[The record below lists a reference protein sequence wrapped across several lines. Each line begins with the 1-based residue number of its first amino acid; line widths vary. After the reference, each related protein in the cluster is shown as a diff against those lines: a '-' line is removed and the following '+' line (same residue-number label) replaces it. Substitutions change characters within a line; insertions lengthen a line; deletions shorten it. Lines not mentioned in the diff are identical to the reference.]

1 MVSLYISVVQADALP
16 KERWDKGGGVE
27 RWGVRTSSRG
37 RGGGWRGRETPAFS
51 TCHRLRRPPSAQPA
65 GATVNGPRLALGTA
79 AQLAAVFT
87 PDEVNAKDAD
97 QARVT

>member
-1 MVSLYISVVQADALP
+1 M
-16 KERWDKGGGVE
+16 
-27 RWGVRTSSRG
+27 RTASRG
-37 RGGGWRGRETPAFS
+37 RGGGWGVERERETPGFS
-51 TCHRLRRPPSAQPA
+51 TCHRLCRPPSAQPA

>member
-1 MVSLYISVVQADALP
+1 MLV
-16 KERWDKGGGVE
+16 EGGV
-27 RWGVRTSSRG
+27 G
-37 RGGGWRGRETPAFS
+37 GGGWRGRETPAFS

>member
-37 RGGGWRGRETPAFS
+37 RGGGGEGE
-51 TCHRLRRPPSAQPA
+51 RLRRFQHVTDFAGRLPPSLPVQ
-65 GATVNGPRLALGTA
+65 
-79 AQLAAVFT
+79 Q
-87 PDEVNAKDAD
+87 
-97 QARVT
+97 